1 MRTTMTGRACVG
13 LLAALL
19 VAAAERSPR
28 GQSAPEAQVKAAF
41 LYNFAKFVEWPAGAF
56 GDAGAPL
63 VIGVVGKDPLGRDL
77 DNIVRGR
84 TAGGH
89 PIVVQRYATGAVP
102 SGHIVFV
109 SASERSRLRETL
121 DSLKRE
127 PILTVSDL
135 DGFTDVGGMIRMF
148 AADGEI
154 KLDINVERAS
164 GAGLQLSSKLL
175 SAATTIHGQT
185 RGR

>member
-1 MRTTMTGRACVG
+1 MTRRLWIGI
-13 LLAALL
+13 LAALL
-19 VAAAERSPR
+19 VAAAEREPR
-28 GQSAPEAQVKAAF
+28 GQSAPESQVKAAF

-63 VIGVVGKDPLGRDL
+63 VIGVLGKDPLGRDL
-77 DNIVRGR
+77 DNSVRGR

-89 PIVVQRYATGAVP
+89 SIVVQRYATGTTP

-121 DSLKRE
+121 ESLKRE

-135 DGFTDVGGMIRMF
+135 DGFTDAGGMIRMF
-148 AADGEI
+148 VVDGEI
-154 KLDINVERAS
+154 KLDINVDRAS
-164 GAGLQLSSKLL
+164 GSGLRLSSKLL
-175 SAATTIHGQT
+175 SAATTVGGQV